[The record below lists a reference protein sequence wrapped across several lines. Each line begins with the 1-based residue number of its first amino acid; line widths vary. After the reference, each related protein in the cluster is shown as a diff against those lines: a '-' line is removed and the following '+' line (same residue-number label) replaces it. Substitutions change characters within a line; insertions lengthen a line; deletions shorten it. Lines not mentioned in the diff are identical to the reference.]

1 MDRYKYVRWISST
14 IKRHVAGMQV
24 CFGSTD
30 FILVRQCVIHGELAL
45 ILNGQHWSVVGLFN
59 IGGFSPSLLFSKEI
73 IIIIIIIK

>member
-30 FILVRQCVIHGELAL
+30 FILVRDT
-45 ILNGQHWSVVGLFN
+45 WRVGIN
-59 IGGFSPSLLFSKEI
+59 S
-73 IIIIIIIK
+73 